1 MSQEWQH
8 IRTIPHEE
16 GDHFELSDIYT
27 HVTMMMEASG
37 VKHQLK
43 SYKDIFCQRDSIAD
57 KILLIGE
64 PGYGKTLLVHKI
76 TSDWAAGMLPC
87 FDMVF
92 TIKLRYMSR
101 NETILDAILEQFS
114 FPEAI
119 NISKEIIGKI
129 LNSQSLN
136 VLLILD
142 GLDEVPYHDFP
153 DIETKIKCITCKL
166 LVTTRPHMAKEVKR
180 YFDNVVRILGFT
192 EDDTNVLM
200 GKMRK
205 YFGTNVNV
213 TQVYKFANFDFV
225 FGNPHAKKFHCPFF
239 IYTSILMAMDPDYQ
253 EEKKRDDIK
262 LNTRKNPLSTFYF
275 EMIDFITKT
284 NQIQKNMTD
293 HARRQSLL
301 DSMEL
306 AYIATVKSNAATL
319 EVSTVKNGDIFKI
332 GTLSGHSKRSRL
344 KQATKV
350 EFIHLSVQESLAVLH
365 IFKKLLVNDTEPL
378 HVFLEQLFRKEE
390 PNALITHNLIIPF
403 TVGKFHFT

>member
-1 MSQEWQH
+1 
-8 IRTIPHEE
+8 
-16 GDHFELSDIYT
+16 
-27 HVTMMMEASG
+27 MEIETSG
-37 VKHQLK
+37 VKHRLK
-43 SYKDIFCQRDSIAD
+43 SYKDMFCQRDSNSD
-57 KILLIGE
+57 KIMLIGE

-87 FDMVF
+87 FDVVF

-101 NETILDAILEQFS
+101 NETILNAILEQFS
-114 FPEAI
+114 FPEAM

-153 DIETKIKCITCKL
+153 EIEKKIKCSTCKL

-192 EDDTNVLM
+192 KDDTDILV

-213 TQVYKFANFDFV
+213 TQVYRFANFDFV
-225 FGNPHAKKFHCPFF
+225 FGNPYAEKFHCPFF
-239 IYTSILMAMDPDYQ
+239 IYTSILMAMDQDYQ
-253 EEKKRDDIK
+253 EEKKKDDMK
-262 LNTRKNPLSTFYF
+262 FNTRKNPLSTFYF

-293 HARRQSLL
+293 HARMQSLL

-306 AYIATVKSNAATL
+306 AYIATVKGHTATL
-319 EVSTVKNGDIFKI
+319 EVGKLKNEDIFKM
-332 GTLSGHSKRSRL
+332 GLLSGYSKRSRL
-344 KQATKV
+344 KQTTKV

-365 IFKKLLVNDTEPL
+365 IFHKVLVNDTGPL
-378 HVFLEQLFRKEE
+378 HVFLEQLFTKEE